1 MKANQSRSFL
11 LFWLSQSVSE
21 LGSSMTGFALILWA
35 YARTQSAMTV
45 SLLTFFSYLPY
56 LLISVFAG
64 TFIDRHRKKP
74 ILLWTDS
81 VSALCSLAVLL
92 LFLSGRF
99 EFWQIYIINAVTGS
113 MNAFQLP
120 AAAVAVG
127 RLVPGEQYDKV
138 SGMNSFSKSLIT
150 VATPMLAAFVS
161 SFWSLEGVLEFDLL
175 TFLFAFSVLLFL
187 IRIPERRALR
197 EPAGRRRLLTDCRE
211 GFRFLV
217 NRRGLLSLIFS
228 MAVMN
233 FFSNLTYE
241 NILPA
246 MILSRS
252 GQNEIALG
260 VVSGAIGFGGVLGG
274 LIVSFVR
281 MPGDKIRLIYFSA
294 AFSFLFGDVLMGL
307 GRTVPV
313 WIVAALAASI
323 PIPFVAAGQN
333 VILYRTVPEEIQ
345 GRVFSVRNAVQFGTI
360 PLGTLLG
367 GALADYGFE
376 PFLKSR
382 APLATALQRLVGSGS
397 GSGMAVMFLCTGV
410 LGFLLS
416 VCWYRNRNLRSLREK

>member
-1 MKANQSRSFL
+1 M
-11 LFWLSQSVSE
+11 LFWLSQSISE

-56 LLISVFAG
+56 VAVSLFAG
-64 TFIDRHRKKP
+64 AFTDRHRKKP

-81 VSALCSLAVLL
+81 IASLCSLTVLA
-92 LFLSGRF
+92 LFFTGKF
-99 EFWQIYIINAVTGS
+99 EIWQIYLVNAVTGA

-120 AAAVAVG
+120 ATAVAVG
-127 RLVPGEQYDKV
+127 RLVPREQYEKV
-138 SGMNSFSKSLIT
+138 SGMNSFSKSMIT
-150 VATPMLAAFVS
+150 VATPTLAAFAS
-161 SFWSLEGVLEFDLL
+161 SFFGLAGVLAFDLL
-175 TFLFAFSVLLFL
+175 TFFFAFSVLLFR
-187 IRIPERRALR
+187 IRIPEHRAHREQTERRH
-197 EPAGRRRLLTDCRE
+197 LLTDCRE

-217 NRRGLLSLIFS
+217 SRRGLLSLIFS

-233 FFSNLTYE
+233 FFSNITYE

-252 GQNEIALG
+252 GQNEMTLG
-260 VVSGAIGFGGVLGG
+260 VVSGLIGFGGVLGG
-274 LIVSFVR
+274 LIVSFVKL
-281 MPGDKIRLIYFSA
+281 PENKIRLIYFSA

-313 WIVAALAASI
+313 WIVAALAASV

-333 VILYRTVPEEIQ
+333 VILYHTVPEEIQ
-345 GRVFSVRNAVQFGTI
+345 GRVFAVRNAVQFGTI

-367 GALADYGFE
+367 GALADYVFE
-376 PFLKSR
+376 PFMKSR
-382 APLATALQRLVGSGS
+382 SPLAVTLQKLVGSGS

-416 VCWYRNRNLRSLREK
+416 VCWYRSRNLKSLREK